1 MKTFYLNHIFWQDL
15 STSTRRKLDLEEEAT
30 IALRTRSKLSL
41 SATSIEHIEST
52 FVPPDDIPMPA
63 VDDLWNQ
70 FLNECLNPASTSKNE
85 DDDETDPEYNVA
97 ADPDAREF
105 IHTAFY

>member
-1 MKTFYLNHIFWQDL
+1 M
-15 STSTRRKLDLEEEAT
+15 EEEAT

-41 SATSIEHIEST
+41 SSTSIEHIEST
-52 FVPPDDIPMPA
+52 FVPPDDIPTPA

-70 FLNECLNPASTSKNE
+70 FLNECLNPASTSKEGRNE

-97 ADPDAREF
+97 ADADARECTF
-105 IHTAFY
+105 